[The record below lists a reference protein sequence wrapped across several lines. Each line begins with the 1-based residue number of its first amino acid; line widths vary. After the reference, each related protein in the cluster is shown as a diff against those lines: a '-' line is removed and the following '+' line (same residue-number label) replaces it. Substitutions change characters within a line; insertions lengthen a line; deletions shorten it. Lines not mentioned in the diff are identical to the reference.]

1 MNDAE
6 EAQGKAGAHDAAAED
21 TQRARVAPGREEGG
35 DPACWLDQVCD
46 ACGKIRERPAGEVC
60 EHCGAVGTD
69 AAGAAP
75 APDREAGPAPARSGA
90 GRAAGRRDRDEE
102 GRARNARPR
111 DGLGRPLPY
120 GSPGVA
126 RQPEGVSRT
135 PGESLTEAQRLLDEG
150 MPFHAHEVLEDAW
163 KAAPEEE
170 RELWRGLAQ
179 LAVGLTHAARGN
191 VSGAVALLDRGAAA
205 LGPYAEEPPYGIGI
219 RELTS
224 WASELTGRLSGPV
237 PAAETAPRLRPA
249 GAGAGPGA
257 RG

>member
-1 MNDAE
+1 MATGE
-6 EAQGKAGAHDAAAED
+6 EAGPES
-21 TQRARVAPGREEGG
+21 APTRGG
-35 DPACWLDQVCD
+35 P
-46 ACGKIRERPAGEVC
+46 GRPAG
-60 EHCGAVGTD
+60 G
-69 AAGAAP
+69 
-75 APDREAGPAPARSGA
+75 
-90 GRAAGRRDRDEE
+90 RDRDEE

-126 RQPEGVSRT
+126 RQPEGVPRT
-135 PGESLTEAQRLLDEG
+135 PGESLTEAQRLLDAG

-191 VSGAVALLDRGAAA
+191 VSGAAALLDRGASAIR
-205 LGPYAEEPPYGIGI
+205 PYAEEPPYGIGI
-219 RELTS
+219 GELIS

-249 GAGAGPGA
+249 GGGAGAGPDT